1 MGSCARMEKVSSAEG
16 GAGADGVMSSA
27 EMVALMNNS
36 ALLMKSSTGGS
47 LSVTGAG
54 RDADGTIDRS
64 PPPTPPVQ
72 AILKEL
78 KRSIDKYGI
87 DMTSEFRTQGATQYG
102 TITKSRFNSII
113 TITFG
118 NEKGFLWTWIDADG
132 KIHDDKIRMLADHY
146 GTGATDLHLG
156 GKKQVAWMDVC
167 EDLGETDGGY
177 MPAEMAP
184 ALKLS
189 KVPLSAQALQLDA
202 SDGVIDGVV
211 GEFTDGASRGAFQGD
226 HDGW

>member
-1 MGSCARMEKVSSAEG
+1 MAPKTISAG
-16 GAGADGVMSSA
+16 GDMSGADGCMSSE

-36 ALLMKSSTGGS
+36 KLLMQSSTGGS
-47 LSVTGAG
+47 LMKTGSG

-64 PPPTPPVQ
+64 PPPTPPVVK
-72 AILKEL
+72 ILKEL
-78 KRSIDKYGI
+78 KRAIDRYGI

-102 TITKSRFNSII
+102 TITKSRFNSIV
-113 TITFG
+113 TTTFG

-167 EDLGETDGGY
+167 EDLGETDGSY
-177 MPAEMAP
+177 MPAEQAP
-184 ALKLS
+184 PLKLS
-189 KVPLSAQALQLDA
+189 KVPLSAIAMQLDA
-202 SDGVIDGVV
+202 ADGQIDGSV
-211 GEFTDGASRGAFQGD
+211 GEFKDGMSGGAFLGD